1 MNILVITQHIFP
13 IQTPR
18 SIRSTELIK
27 ELARRGHKLTV
38 YAVLG
43 DYDYRHFEQKYNL
56 KVKNIPIH
64 WELAP
69 YNSDGTAKRNFID
82 KVTGRLFRKFE
93 FPLMEFYRR
102 IPGIIKS
109 EKPFDALISIAA
121 PHHIHW
127 GCARAK
133 AKYPQ
138 QFPKVW
144 IADCGDPFMKN
155 GTSKEHL
162 PFFAKYERAFCKE
175 CDYITVPIEN
185 AKAAYYPEFRDKIR
199 VIPQGFDFNLNA
211 VGQTSVKNDVPTF
224 AFAGMFYADIRN
236 PRLFLEYL
244 SSVQNDFRFVVYTRF
259 DSLLSDFK
267 EKLGDRLIVKSPIP
281 RSELIEELRKMDFL
295 VNISNANSPNQLPSK
310 LIDYGIAGRPILD
323 INPQNPDKKQIDAF
337 LSGDYSTALR
347 IENLHDYHI
356 TNVVDKFEKLL
367 SKVAE

>member
-1 MNILVITQHIFP
+1 MKILIVTQHIFP
-13 IQTPR
+13 IQSPR

-27 ELARRGHKLTV
+27 ELSRRGHQVTV

-43 DYDYRHFEQKYNL
+43 KYDYSAFQQEYGI
-56 KVKNIPIH
+56 KVKPIPIR
-64 WELAP
+64 WEIFP
-69 YNSDGTAKRNFID
+69 NNSDGSGRRTLID
-82 KVTGRLFRKFE
+82 KILGRLLRKFE
-93 FPLMEFYRR
+93 FPLFEFYYR
-102 IPGIIKS
+102 IARIIKN
-109 EKPFDALISIAA
+109 EEPFDALISIAA

-138 QFPKVW
+138 QFPRVW

-155 GTSKEHL
+155 GTTKEHL
-162 PFFAKYERAFCKE
+162 PFFAKYERAFCNE

-185 AKAAYYPEFRDKIR
+185 AKAAYYSEFRDKIR
-199 VIPQGFDFNLNA
+199 VIPQGFDFDLNA

-267 EKLGDRLIVKSPIP
+267 EKLGDKLIVKSPIP

-337 LSGDYSTALR
+337 LVGDYTTALQ
-347 IENLHDYHI
+347 IENLQEYHI
-356 TNVVDKFEKLL
+356 SNVVVKFENLMND
-367 SKVAE
+367 